1 VETFQAFSALHFA
14 VVVAIVMVTLA
25 AIAVRRR
32 RGGDASAVGPYER
45 AIALGYAA
53 MWAGTF
59 VWLNTGPKHDPLTTW
74 PLQLCHWVALADAI
88 VLAAPWRPLRAVAYF
103 CGVALCTQAV
113 FTPSLVEG
121 PAHWPF
127 WFFWTTHAMIV
138 AVPAYDIAARG
149 FRPSWADWRVA
160 CLAAIGYVALIL
172 PVDLATGWNYGFVG
186 PSKPDVPSIVDV
198 LGPWPARLAIIIGI
212 AFGAMSLLMLPWA
225 AARRLFRRS
234 REALPARR

>member
-1 VETFQAFSALHFA
+1 VDTFRAQSALHLI
-14 VVVAIVMVTLA
+14 VVLAIVVLTLA

-32 RGGDASAVGPYER
+32 RGGDASAVGPIER
-45 AIALGYAA
+45 ATSLGYVAL
-53 MWAGTF
+53 WAGTF

-103 CGVALCTQAV
+103 CGLALCTQAI

-160 CLAAIGYVALIL
+160 CAVADRLRRADPAGRPRDRL
-172 PVDLATGWNYGFVG
+172 ELRLRRTFEAGRPVDRRR
-186 PSKPDVPSIVDV
+186 
-198 LGPWPARLAIIIGI
+198 ARAMAGAAGDHRRHRIR
-212 AFGAMSLLMLPWA
+212 AMSLLMIPWA
-225 AARRLFRRS
+225 MARRFRAVR
-234 REALPARR
+234 PARR